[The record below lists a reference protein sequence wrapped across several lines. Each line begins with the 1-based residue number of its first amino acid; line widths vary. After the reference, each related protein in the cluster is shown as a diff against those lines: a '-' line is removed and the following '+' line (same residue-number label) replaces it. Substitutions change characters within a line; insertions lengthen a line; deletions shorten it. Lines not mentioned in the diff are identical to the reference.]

1 MRHRFSWTSGLICAA
16 LVAVSAGFAA
26 PASASAHSL
35 PVSSPPTITKTA
47 TETHVTG
54 TLSDGATYV
63 MDVPTSWNGTVLL
76 YSHGFVA
83 PGLGAPNPAQDAVGI
98 GDNTI
103 LLNQGFAL
111 IGSSYA
117 IEGWAIA
124 DAIPDQLAT
133 LAEFKQ
139 LFGQPTHTIA
149 WGTSMGGMITTAIAE
164 EDPSSISGSL
174 AMCGLEMGGV
184 GEWNTLLDSTW
195 AFKTLLAPTSSVPV
209 VNIGPVS
216 SALADDSAMSQVA
229 TDAQATAAG
238 RARIALAAALYD
250 IPDYNTPGQVD
261 PAPNDYADDEVNQE
275 QDMISSVFAANY
287 LFRYQTEMLAG
298 GNFSWNT
305 GVNYAQLIKKSI
317 DYREVVA
324 LYKQAGLSLKAD
336 LATLDSSPRISA
348 DPSALRYIIRYVTFS
363 GDLTKPQLN
372 IHTIGDG
379 LVPVEGES
387 AYRDA
392 VARAGRSYLLRQ
404 AYVNAPAHCNFTAG
418 EVTAAVDTVYRRVL
432 TGKWTGTDP
441 DALNQLAE
449 ANQGGT
455 PGAFVAFEPAPFLR
469 PFNRRPLPG
478 PGGRAAE

>member
-1 MRHRFSWTSGLICAA
+1 MRHRIRWASGLICAA
-16 LVAVSAGFAA
+16 VAAMSAGFAA
-26 PASASAHSL
+26 PAPASAQPL

-63 MDVPTSWNGTVLL
+63 MDVPVNWNGTVLL

-83 PGLGAPNPAQDAVGI
+83 PGLGAPNPAHDAVGN

-139 LFGQPTHTIA
+139 LFGRPAHTIA
-149 WGTSMGGMITTAIAE
+149 WGQSMGGMITTAIAE
-164 EDPSSISGSL
+164 EDPSVISGSM

-195 AFKTLLAPTSSVPV
+195 AFKTLLAPTSAVPV

-229 TDAQATAAG
+229 TDAQTTAAG

-261 PAPNDYADDEVNQE
+261 PAPGDYAADEANQE
-275 QDMISSVFAANY
+275 QDMIASVFAANY

-317 DYREVVA
+317 DYREVAA
-324 LYKQAGLSLKAD
+324 LYRQAGLSLNAD
-336 LATLDSSPRISA
+336 LETLDSSPRISA
-348 DPSALRYIIRYVTFS
+348 DPSALHYIIRYVTFS

-379 LVPVEGES
+379 LVPVEGEN
-387 AYRDA
+387 AYRHAVDA
-392 VARAGRSYLLRQ
+392 AGRSDLLRQ
-404 AYVNAPAHCNFTAG
+404 AYVNAPGHCNFTAG
-418 EVTAAVDTVYRRVL
+418 EETAAVDTLYKRVL
-432 TGKWTGTDP
+432 TGRWIGTDP
-441 DALNQLAE
+441 QLLNQLAQ
-449 ANQGGT
+449 ANQIGT
-455 PGAFVAFEPAPFLR
+455 PSAFIAYRPAPFLR
-469 PFNRRPLPG
+469 PFDRRPW
-478 PGGRAAE
+478 A